1 MLNIYKRVEKSLDN
15 LSGIVEIQRVEE
27 LERPFLLCLSAQDNY
42 DKSIYGIIKK
52 GAQAARVY
60 TSEEAAAGFK
70 IDNMPADFLG
80 LRFRSD
86 NVYTNNYEEIVN
98 KLIYPFLIIYG
109 LSQIEK
115 IKWQARKINLMTYC
129 DGTLTYKKIEEEL
142 EKKFKNDALSQDV
155 IDSILSQISLVAIG
169 TMIDISDFKATT
181 AFVDVNDTEISTDMT
196 NRYKKM
202 LQDKGC
208 QSIYGTL
215 KKNVL
220 YIYNGTGNH
229 SLKEYFLSDRIVKPA
244 LCSVLSHFLEISI
257 ESQRQGSLIGIS
269 ASNSLSQLAKYT
281 KKMASRELLALLDR
295 NVNYA
300 SPKYNTE
307 EASMRHE
314 LDLLCKR
321 VREQETQ
328 LRTFQEREENMQ
340 QQIAKIIEGLKE
352 YSSQET
358 MSQILT
364 FSGLYQP
371 SLKANPFQEL
381 SDKSVRELYNSYHQ
395 VKGSRPKS

>member
-98 KLIYPFLIIYG
+98 KLIYPFLIRYG

>member
-98 KLIYPFLIIYG
+98 KLIYPFLIRYG

-371 SLKANPFQEL
+371 SLGANPFQEL